1 MLSQLPVF
9 LYGRLMALIMVAVL
23 SLNRPRSTPVIP
35 GISRDFRGDT
45 AGASPASGPFK
56 RAPSAVNFTRM
67 DMDIVKILV
76 GFLAS
81 KTPII
86 GYLVLDGRG
95 GGEWAA

>member
-1 MLSQLPVF
+1 MSQLPIF

-23 SLNRPRSTPVIP
+23 SLNRPRSTRVIP
-35 GISRDFRGDT
+35 CISRDFRGDT

-56 RAPSAVNFTRM
+56 RAPSAVNFTGM
-67 DMDIVKILV
+67 GMDIVKILV
-76 GFLAS
+76 GLLAS

-95 GGEWAA
+95 GGAWAA